1 MTVVDTG
8 RVRLHVQRLAP
19 ADDGPARATVVLV
32 HGLLT
37 DSLASYYFTVA
48 PALAAAG
55 LDVVMYDQRGH
66 GRSARPVSGYGLDD
80 ATGDLDALLTELGL
94 TGPVHLVGNSYG
106 GTVAFA
112 YARLWP
118 ERVASLVVVES
129 EPATAA
135 WAVKLAGLLGRVR
148 HEMSVNES
156 AALDWIAAHHGG
168 HTARLA
174 KSAGRLVRDTTIA
187 RDIPAGPVLDDAQI
201 RTIRCP
207 VLALYGAD
215 SDLAGQAPRLRAL
228 LPHCTTVLV
237 PGLRHSV
244 LVEAPGRVGAAIRDW
259 VGRHAPAPH
268 PAPEPTP
275 TPTPTP
281 APAPAPAPREP
292 VAAGPEVRTR

>member
-1 MTVVDTG
+1 MTFLDTG

-19 ADDGPARATVVLV
+19 AGGGPARATVVLL

-48 PALAAAG
+48 PAFAAAG
-55 LDVVMYDQRGH
+55 LDVVMYDHRGH
-66 GRSARPVSGYGLDD
+66 GRSGRPACGYGLDAFTD
-80 ATGDLDALLTELGL
+80 DLEAVLTGVGVP
-94 TGPVHLVGNSYG
+94 GPVHLVGNSYG

-112 YARLWP
+112 YARRRP

-148 HEMSVNES
+148 HAMSTDEE

-174 KSAGRLVRDTTIA
+174 RSAGRLVRDTTIA
-187 RDIPAGPVLDDAQI
+187 RDVPAGPVLDDARI
-201 RTIRCP
+201 RAIRCP

-215 SDLAGQAPRLRAL
+215 SDLAAQAPRLRAL
-228 LPHCTTVLV
+228 LPRCTTELL
-237 PGLRHSV
+237 PGLGHSV
-244 LVEAPGRVGAAIRDW
+244 LVEAPGLVRDAVLDW
-259 VGRHAPAPH
+259 VTRHAPPPEAAPK
-268 PAPEPTP
+268 A
-275 TPTPTP
+275 
-281 APAPAPAPREP
+281 A
-292 VAAGPEVRTR
+292 AAGAEVGSR

>member
-1 MTVVDTG
+1 MTVLDTG
-8 RVRLHVQRLAP
+8 RVRLHVQRLVP
-19 ADDGPARATVVLV
+19 TDGGGARATVVLV

-66 GRSARPVSGYGLDD
+66 GRSGRPASGYGLDD
-80 ATGDLDALLTELGL
+80 ATGDLDALLAGL
-94 TGPVHLVGNSYG
+94 DVPGPVHLVGNSYG

-112 YARLWP
+112 YARRRP

-135 WAVKLAGLLGRVR
+135 WAVKLAGLLERVR
-148 HEMSVNES
+148 HEMSVNEG
-156 AALDWIAAHHGG
+156 AALAWIAAHHGG

-187 RDIPAGPVLDDAQI
+187 RDIPASPVLDDPQI

-228 LPHCTTVLV
+228 LPHCTTELV
-237 PGLRHSV
+237 PGLSHSV
-244 LVEAPGRVGAAIRDW
+244 LVEAPGRVGDAIRNW
-259 VGRHAPAPH
+259 VGRH
-268 PAPEPTP
+268 EPS
-275 TPTPTP
+275 
-281 APAPAPAPREP
+281 RSRGER
-292 VAAGPEVRTR
+292 VAVGPEVHGR